1 MISAVKINDQIL
13 LNYSLQKVH
22 EDMDID
28 PHEYFRTKD
37 IVNFG
42 QFFNDEPYWVV
53 TIYDF
58 TTARDSKLDI
68 TLNRKGLLSV
78 DTFERIGRICGDY
91 IFNQNNCL
99 RISTSIRA
107 SNKKSLRLTKAFGF
121 KVEGVIR
128 NGYNKPMV
136 EDKILLGML
145 REECPWI
152 NGDAK

>member
-1 MISAVKINDQIL
+1 MNEIREKLVK
-13 LNYSLQKVH
+13 
-22 EDMDID
+22 
-28 PHEYFRTKD
+28 T
-37 IVNFG
+37 
-42 QFFNDEPYWVV
+42 
-53 TIYDF
+53 
-58 TTARDSKLDI
+58 
-68 TLNRKGLLSV
+68 
-78 DTFERIGRICGDY
+78 
-91 IFNQNNCL
+91 
-99 RISTSIRA
+99 IRA